1 MQDNQEPI
9 PSKRNPLLWI
19 GVIMAGLIVYVLISG
34 DRGPSREDDTS
45 LTEVPSENVTIV
57 EESTFAE
64 DSPAVEPDNSTEAL
78 PEGTGIIDRALL
90 IPPGMRAREYIAQLR
105 EQGMPYPLDEASE
118 KAATYQNDGS
128 LADAYL
134 LYFFAA
140 REGHASSM
148 LEMARINDPR
158 FFKPD
163 NALLDEPDAIQAL
176 KWYRL
181 AQQSNVAEAA
191 SLLESLRAWAETES
205 ATGSEVAEQILLNF
219 R

>member
-1 MQDNQEPI
+1 
-9 PSKRNPLLWI
+9 
-19 GVIMAGLIVYVLISG
+19 MAGLIVYVLIGG
-34 DRGPSREDDTS
+34 DRGPSRESDS
-45 LTEVPSENVTIV
+45 EVSDIPAQEVTIV
-57 EESTFAE
+57 DDSASAE
-64 DSPAVEPDNSTEAL
+64 DTVAVESDTSNETLAD
-78 PEGTGIIDRALL
+78 GVGVIDRALL

-105 EQGMPYPLDEASE
+105 EQGTPYPLDEAND
-118 KAATYQNDGS
+118 KAAGYQADGS

-140 REGHASSM
+140 REGHANSM

-176 KWYRL
+176 KWYRR
-181 AQQSNVAEAA
+181 AQQSDVAEAG
-191 SLLESLRAWAETES
+191 SLLESLRIWAEAES
-205 ATGSEVAEQILLNF
+205 ASGSEVAEQILLNF